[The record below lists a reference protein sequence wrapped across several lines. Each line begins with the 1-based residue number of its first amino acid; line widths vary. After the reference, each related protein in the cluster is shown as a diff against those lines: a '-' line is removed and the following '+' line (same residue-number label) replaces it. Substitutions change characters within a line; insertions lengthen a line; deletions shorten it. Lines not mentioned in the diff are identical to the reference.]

1 MKYKTKIFSNIKVL
15 NKKKSHLIKKNSWQI
30 LRLKIFN
37 RGFFCFVLHQ
47 GTKLSLLDRTSVT
60 ILIFIS
66 VNIYTVWTIILGQL
80 QILYLQELSA
90 MEAQTMKLPAHSFC
104 VLVWSCAVIE
114 SAVLATLMHYEH
126 SATPLCNFTS
136 SAMLW
141 FLNAS
146 AYIYHL

>member
-1 MKYKTKIFSNIKVL
+1 ML
-15 NKKKSHLIKKNSWQI
+15 NKRKSHLIKNSWEI

-60 ILIFIS
+60 ILIFIA

-104 VLVWSCAVIE
+104 VLGVMPEQVWSCAVIE
-114 SAVLATLMHYEH
+114 STVLATLMHYEH

>member
-1 MKYKTKIFSNIKVL
+1 
-15 NKKKSHLIKKNSWQI
+15 
-30 LRLKIFN
+30 
-37 RGFFCFVLHQ
+37 
-47 GTKLSLLDRTSVT
+47 
-60 ILIFIS
+60 
-66 VNIYTVWTIILGQL
+66 
-80 QILYLQELSA
+80 

-146 AYIYHL
+146 AYIPLIADCGVARREEISQTDLLQWCILLHYHSLPFT